1 MFAAGLPTRCLR
13 YPYERRTDS
22 HAQYASRSQRVS
34 RPAARG
40 VPMNGEAIT
49 ARDRWIAAALTVAVF
64 VILFVSER
72 DLGVAW
78 DEPVYTT
85 GGERIVAWLGLLGD
99 GLRRGDLSAA
109 LDPTA
114 IGYSFGLGHE
124 HPPLAKLA
132 SGLGWALTRAWLPL
146 PTAQRVGPMAIS
158 ALLLG
163 LIYWAL
169 RQAAVGRVAAL
180 VGGLAPL
187 AMPRLFY
194 HLHVAAL
201 DAPAAAAW
209 FLFVWAF
216 WRLSE
221 QRRWWA
227 WLLPGGILGLA
238 LATKLSAIVAP
249 VAVGIWLL
257 ASRVRRRRWDLWGRL
272 VLAGPL
278 SFLIVIAL
286 YPWFWSETGSKL
298 LFWVRFFTVSHY
310 EISQYYLGRVV
321 LGPPWH
327 FPLVIVLTTTPAT
340 LLALAAIGA
349 TRWARRDPQ
358 GEAAALWLINALTMI
373 VWFMRPGSNAFDND
387 RLLAPT
393 FVFLAPLVGLGVA
406 ATIGWLRRRMPG
418 WERGRLRFLAPF
430 ALALIAWG
438 PGLLA
443 TARLHPY
450 ELAYY
455 NAIVGGLRGG
465 QRLGLETIYWA
476 TTYRA
481 ALPEINRRA
490 APGATLWVTPNSYDV
505 LYYYQRAG
513 LLRVDLVIMR
523 PPGWGSFYDDSGVH
537 RAEGG
542 IDDADFA
549 LVEYRQTS
557 FVDAVPAYMAQRQPV
572 WVLERDGVILAAL
585 YARGP

>member
-1 MFAAGLPTRCLR
+1 
-13 YPYERRTDS
+13 
-22 HAQYASRSQRVS
+22 
-34 RPAARG
+34 
-40 VPMNGEAIT
+40 MNDEPIT
-49 ARDRWIAAALTVAVF
+49 GHDRWIAAALTVAVF
-64 VILFVSER
+64 LILFVSER

-78 DEPVYTT
+78 DEPIYTM

-99 GLRRGDLSAA
+99 GLRRGDLGAA

-124 HPPLAKLA
+124 HPPLGKLI

-146 PTAQRVGPMAIS
+146 PTAHRVGPMALG
-158 ALLLG
+158 ALLLA
-163 LIYWAL
+163 LIYGAL
-169 RQAAVGRVAAL
+169 RQAGVGRAAAL

-209 FLFVWAF
+209 FVFVWAF

-227 WLLPGGILGLA
+227 WLLPGALLGLA

-249 VAVGIWLL
+249 VAVGLWLL
-257 ASRVRRRRWDLWGRL
+257 VGKARRQRWDLWGRL
-272 VLAGPL
+272 ILAGPL
-278 SFLIVIAL
+278 SFLVVIVL
-286 YPWFWSETGSKL
+286 YPWFWSETWPKL
-298 LFWVRFFTVSHY
+298 VFWVRFFTVSHY

-327 FPLVIVLTTTPAT
+327 FPLVIMLTTTPAT
-340 LLALAAIGA
+340 LLALAAVGAARA
-349 TRWARRDPQ
+349 TRSHPQ

-373 VWFMRPGSNAFDND
+373 VWFMRPGSNPFDND
-387 RLLAPT
+387 RLLTPT
-393 FVFLAPLVGLGVA
+393 FVFLAPLAGLGVA
-406 ATIGWLRRRMPG
+406 TTVSWLRRRASG
-418 WERGRLRFLAPF
+418 WERGRLGLLAFL
-430 ALALIAWG
+430 ALALMALG
-438 PGLLA
+438 PGLFAL
-443 TARLHPY
+443 ARLHPY

-455 NAIVGGLRGG
+455 NAVSGGLRGG

-513 LLRVDLVIMR
+513 LLRADLMILR
-523 PPGWGSFYDDSGVH
+523 PPGWGSFYDDSGVNH
-537 RAEGG
+537 VEGEIG
-542 IDDADFA
+542 DADLA
-549 LVEYRQTS
+549 LIEYRQTS
-557 FVDAVPAYMAQRQPV
+557 FVDAVLAYMAQRQPV
-572 WVLERDGVILAAL
+572 WTLERDGVILAAL

>member
-1 MFAAGLPTRCLR
+1 
-13 YPYERRTDS
+13 
-22 HAQYASRSQRVS
+22 
-34 RPAARG
+34 
-40 VPMNGEAIT
+40 MNDEPIT
-49 ARDRWIAAALTVAVF
+49 ARDRWIAAALAVAVF
-64 VILFVSER
+64 LILFVSER

-78 DEPVYTT
+78 DEPIYTT
-85 GGERIVAWLGLLGD
+85 TGERIVVWLGLWGE

-114 IGYSFGLGHE
+114 IGHGFGLGHE

-146 PTAQRVGPMAIS
+146 PTAHRVGPMAIS
-158 ALLLG
+158 ALLLT

-169 RQAAVGRVAAL
+169 RQTGVGRAAAL

-209 FLFVWAF
+209 FVFVWAF

-221 QRRWWA
+221 RRRWWA
-227 WLLPGGILGLA
+227 WLLPGAVLGLA

-249 VAVGIWLL
+249 VAVGLWLL
-257 ASRVRRRRWDLWGRL
+257 VGRERRRRWDLWGRL

-278 SFLIVIAL
+278 SFLVVLAL
-286 YPWFWSETGSKL
+286 YPWFWSETWPKL
-298 LFWVRFFTVSHY
+298 VFWVRFFTVSHY
-310 EISQYYLGRVV
+310 EIPQYYLGRVV

-349 TRWARRDPQ
+349 TRRASRRGSTLSLRARFQAPAGRSSHTARPSPESHIPSEMDRDPQ

-373 VWFMRPGSNAFDND
+373 VWFMRPGSNPFDND
-387 RLLAPT
+387 RLLTPT
-393 FVFLAPLVGLGVA
+393 FVFLAPLAGLGFAALVA
-406 ATIGWLRRRMPG
+406 WLRERTPFLAGARSSLLASLVLATI
-418 WERGRLRFLAPF
+418 
-430 ALALIAWG
+430 ALG
-438 PGLLA
+438 PGLIA
-443 TARLHPY
+443 IVRLHPY

-455 NAIVGGLRGG
+455 NAVIGGLRGG

-481 ALPEINRRA
+481 ALPEVNRRA

-513 LLRVDLVIMR
+513 LLRADLAIMR
-523 PPGWGSFYDDSGVH
+523 PPGWGSFYDDSGVN
-537 RAEGG
+537 RVEGEIG
-542 IDDADFA
+542 DADFA
-549 LVEYRQTS
+549 LIEYRQTS
-557 FVDAVPAYMAQRQPV
+557 FVDAVPAYMAQRQPL
-572 WVLERDGVILAAL
+572 WALERDGVILAAL
-585 YARGP
+585 YAR